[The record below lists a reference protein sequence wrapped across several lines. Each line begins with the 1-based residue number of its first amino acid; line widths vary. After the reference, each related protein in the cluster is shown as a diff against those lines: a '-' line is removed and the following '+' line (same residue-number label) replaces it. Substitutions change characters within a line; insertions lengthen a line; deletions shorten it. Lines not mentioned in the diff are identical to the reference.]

1 MKCACC
7 NRKVSMSFQNKP
19 CELCKTNYCAFHLK
33 PKKHNCNLKYL
44 QAECIN
50 LTKNTTDNT
59 SIIYNNNNNNNN
71 NKNKDDIR
79 S

>member
-7 NRKVSMSFQNKP
+7 NRNVSMCFQNKP

-33 PKKHNCNLKYL
+33 PKKHNCNIEYI
-44 QAECIN
+44 QGEYIDH
-50 LTKNTTDNT
+50 TKNTSNNTSFIDKHNNTDN
-59 SIIYNNNNNNNN
+59 
-71 NKNKDDIR
+71 IR